1 MGQRA
6 GGAAIGF
13 FFLLGGI
20 AFMIPE
26 STREIWIGQIWA
38 LVGLVLILVFLRP
51 AWLRSKL
58 SSLFQ
63 KTHSDS

>member
-6 GGAAIGF
+6 IGVGLAL

-26 STREIWIGQIWA
+26 ATREIWIGQIWA
-38 LVGLVLILVFLRP
+38 VVGLGLLIGFLRP
-51 AWLRSKL
+51 ALLRDKL
-58 SSLFQ
+58 KSLFQ
-63 KTHSDS
+63 KTQ

>member
-6 GGAAIGF
+6 LGVGLAL

-26 STREIWIGQIWA
+26 ATREIWIGQIWA
-38 LVGLVLILVFLRP
+38 VVGLVLLIVFLRP
-51 AWLRSKL
+51 NLLRDKLRSI
-58 SSLFQ
+58 FQ
-63 KTHSDS
+63 KTQ